1 PDRPAEAANGANPE
15 AGEAAVS
22 RLWRWL
28 TTRTETLPAF
38 GAGWIDVTYRR
49 ISGRI
54 VSAVVRPD
62 DQPPIELSGIGSPT
76 VVHLLLAGSPHEL
89 ASRAHQLLAAR
100 QCPTSRQADDEVY
113 VT

>member
-1 PDRPAEAANGANPE
+1 M
-15 AGEAAVS
+15 S

-28 TTRTETLPAF
+28 TTRTDALPAF

-49 ISGRI
+49 ISGRT

-62 DQPPIELSGIGSPT
+62 GHPPVELKGISSPT
-76 VVHLLLAGSPHEL
+76 VIHLLLAGSAHEL

-100 QCPTSRQADDEVY
+100 GSVA
-113 VT
+113 